1 LIFKQESMQPDG
13 MEIPRIIIAA
23 LRGGSGKTIL
33 SIAIIAALSKLGK
46 SIAPFKK
53 GPDYIDAG
61 WLALAAGRPC
71 YNLDSFLLSQ
81 KDNLRSFLHHSADC
95 SISVIEG
102 NRGLYDG
109 IDIEGSTSTAELAKL
124 LRCPVVLC
132 VDCTKITRTM
142 AAVVMGCSLFDPDV
156 TIKAVILNRIA
167 NRRHEKKLRDSI
179 EHYCGIPVLGA
190 IPKLDQQHFPER
202 HLGLVPTP
210 EHDWATDSIEA
221 IAKIAEQHL
230 DLNAIL
236 KISQQAPVLKAE
248 VGSRK
253 SEWGMRNGENRELN
267 AEWGMGNGEN
277 RELKAEVGM
286 RKVEVKRAGLGQK
299 AEGREMNGEWGTL
312 NAELGIGNVKT
323 GDLRPENQ
331 FLHRESRIQHRV
343 SSVKRTE
350 TSGQESAASNQRPAT
365 SDQQPLSSIEDSV
378 PRIGI
383 IRDSAF
389 QFYYPENIDALSDGG
404 AEVVFISPLKDREL
418 LDLDALYIGGGFPE
432 THAEQLAGNKSF
444 SRQLKALADDGF
456 PIYAECGGLMYL
468 GEKLVLEGKSY
479 PMAGILPVAFDFYK
493 KPQGHGYTIVTVE
506 GENPYYDVGTEIRG
520 HEFHY
525 SRVSNWSGGENDLVF
540 CMKRGVGV
548 DKDRDGIVYK
558 NVLATYT
565 HVHALGTP
573 GWAAAL
579 IRNAVKFKNSRK

>member
-1 LIFKQESMQPDG
+1 MQPDG

-81 KDNLRSFLHHSADC
+81 EDNLQSFLHHSSDC

-156 TIKAVILNRIA
+156 ILKAVILNRVA

-179 EHYCGIPVLGA
+179 EHYCGIPVVGA

-210 EHDWATDSIEA
+210 EHDWANDSIEA

-236 KISQQAPVLKAE
+236 EISQQAPVLKAE
-248 VGSRK
+248 GRGQRAEGRDLNWELGSRNA
-253 SEWGMRNGENRELN
+253 EGGMGNGENRELN
-267 AEWGMGNGEN
+267 AEGRMGNGEN
-277 RELKAEVGM
+277 RG
-286 RKVEVKRAGLGQK
+286 
-299 AEGREMNGEWGTL
+299 L
-312 NAELGIGNVKT
+312 NAEGGMRNAENK
-323 GDLRPENQ
+323 DLRPENQ
-331 FLHRESRIQHRV
+331 FLYRESRIQHRV
-343 SSVKRTE
+343 SSVNRAE
-350 TSGQESAASNQRPAT
+350 T
-365 SDQQPLSSIEDSV
+365 SDQHPLSSIENPA

-418 LDLDALYIGGGFPE
+418 LELDALYIGGGFPE
-432 THAEQLAGNKSF
+432 THAEQLANNKSF

-540 CMKRGVGV
+540 RMKRGVGV

-573 GWAAAL
+573 GWAGAL